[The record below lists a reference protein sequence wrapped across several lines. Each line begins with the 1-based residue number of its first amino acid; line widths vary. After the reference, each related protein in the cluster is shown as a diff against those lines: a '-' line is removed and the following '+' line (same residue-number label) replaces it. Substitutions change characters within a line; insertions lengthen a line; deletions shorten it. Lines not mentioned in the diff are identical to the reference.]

1 MPQIKYPMADL
12 DKRMQ
17 LNATKR
23 KMKTFICTN
32 SIKSLHYAQY
42 CEGTEN
48 ELRVHRES
56 VLVINLGITYAD
68 RHNIGIP
75 N

>member
-1 MPQIKYPMADL
+1 MADL

-56 VLVINLGITYAD
+56 GERPVAKSQLRMSTA
-68 RHNIGIP
+68 
-75 N
+75 